1 MELMQICLL
10 ALKRMDIIMLHDLLI
25 EPFQFSFMLR
35 ALIICVCV
43 GIICPFLGAHVINRQ
58 MGFMGDALAHA
69 VMPGVVAS
77 YIIGVS
83 PFIGGIP
90 MAIAVALLV
99 GYLVRTTKISN
110 DTSIGILF
118 TGLFALGLVL
128 ISLLGG
134 TQINVEDLLLGQVTS
149 TSKTDLYVTLALTAS
164 VLFVMC
170 LLYKHMIFTGFDF
183 DGATVVGLNANF
195 IDYLLLSILSVVIVV
210 TLQAVGIILVV
221 GMLITP
227 AAAASI
233 VTNRFW
239 KLVVVGMVFGI
250 VSAIGG
256 LYSSYHFDLPS
267 GPSIAIFSTMIFAV
281 AFLKNQLQL
290 LTKKVPMTN

>member
-1 MELMQICLL
+1 
-10 ALKRMDIIMLHDLLI
+10 
-25 EPFQFSFMLR
+25 
-35 ALIICVCV
+35 
-43 GIICPFLGAHVINRQ
+43 

-210 TLQAVGIILVV
+210 TLQAIGIILVV